1 MDQLSLVGAHGRHLQ
16 LTGAIEPGGSGGPRL
31 TRVMR
36 TGLSERS
43 RVLSMGV
50 LPAHFTSSGQL
61 EVLLGTNENTVLVCD
76 AEGYAVHAT

>member
-16 LTGAIEPGGSGGPRL
+16 LTGAMEPGGNGPRL

-50 LPAHFTSSGQL
+50 LPPHFTSSGQL

-76 AEGYAVHAT
+76 AEG

>member
-1 MDQLSLVGAHGRHLQ
+1 VDQLSLVGAHGRHLQ
-16 LTGAIEPGGSGGPRL
+16 LTGAMADAGGPRL

-50 LPAHFTSSGQL
+50 LPPHFTSSGQL

-76 AEGYAVHAT
+76 AEG